1 MECFRVFVSLLTYDK
16 KSKPLM
22 SFDFSLD
29 RFLPEDLR
37 RNTHSGNNLFLSISL
52 GGLAGE
58 LLELLE
64 ITAEF
69 MLHQQTNKENR
80 SVWARKRRTEF
91 FWGCQVIVVGHFIF
105 VCFFVSLIQGITSHS
120 IAKWFIV
127 PITQWQYLYDR
138 FDYHFPRRNVLME
151 RILKTL
157 TRHTQQRTNL
167 FRAFVYE
174 YN

>member
-1 MECFRVFVSLLTYDK
+1 MECFRIFVSLLTYDK

-58 LLELLE
+58 LLELLK

-91 FWGCQVIVVGHFIF
+91 F
-105 VCFFVSLIQGITSHS
+105 
-120 IAKWFIV
+120 
-127 PITQWQYLYDR
+127 
-138 FDYHFPRRNVLME
+138 
-151 RILKTL
+151 
-157 TRHTQQRTNL
+157 
-167 FRAFVYE
+167 
-174 YN
+174 